1 MHQPAGCPRGH
12 VSFANQLSLC
22 HFPRALGSLEPR
34 TELRTGQDEP
44 LGAARARRHRRQV
57 ARTVRCSAPPQRATI
72 YREVRLLYSGQQW
85 GAAGELLHPRRAL
98 PHGIDDGLEQRVERE
113 KAVREPVEHDVVAPR
128 ANAVAALD
136 ERNRVVQ

>member
-44 LGAARARRHRRQV
+44 LGAARARRHRRQA
-57 ARTVRCSAPPQRATI
+57 ARTVQCSAPPQRATI
-72 YREVRLLYSGQQW
+72 YREGRGCSTQDSNGAPLVNCFIHDAHCRTASTTGWSSG
-85 GAAGELLHPRRAL
+85 LN
-98 PHGIDDGLEQRVERE
+98 ER
-113 KAVREPVEHDVVAPR
+113 KPCGSPS
-128 ANAVAALD
+128 NTT
-136 ERNRVVQ
+136 